1 MQNHHRRKF
10 VINMAAHFATLTL
23 LLISLSFP
31 GIEEVTNFR
40 SKNVV
45 GFHFLKKKNLM
56 LPWPMWLSWLG
67 FVLQSERSPV

>member
-45 GFHFLKKKNLM
+45 GFHFLKKKKI
-56 LPWPMWLSWLG
+56 
-67 FVLQSERSPV
+67 

>member
-45 GFHFLKKKNLM
+45 GFHFLKKKKSNATLAHVAQ
-56 LPWPMWLSWLG
+56 LVGLCLAK
-67 FVLQSERSPV
+67 